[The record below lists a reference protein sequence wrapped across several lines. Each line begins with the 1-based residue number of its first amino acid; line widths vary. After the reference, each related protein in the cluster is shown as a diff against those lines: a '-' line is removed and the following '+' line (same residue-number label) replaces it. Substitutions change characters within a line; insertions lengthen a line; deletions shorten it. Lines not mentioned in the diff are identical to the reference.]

1 MSQFSLELNEDQ
13 QQIQQWIHDFAEG
26 VVRPVA
32 AEWDEREETPW
43 PVIEEAANIGLYS
56 FDFFANGFADE
67 SGLTIP
73 IALEELF
80 WGDAGIGLSIVGT
93 VLGVAGIMAN
103 GTPEQIGEWVPQCF
117 GTPEKLMMSAFCV
130 SEPDAGSDV
139 SSLRTTAVYDEAKDE
154 WVLNGPKTWITNG
167 GIADIHVVVASV
179 DRDLKGRGQASFI
192 VPPGTP
198 GLSQGTKFKKH
209 GIRASHTAEVILDD
223 CRVPGSCLLGGKE
236 KLDERLARAR
246 EGKSSKVQ
254 AAMATFE
261 ATRPSVGAQAVGVAR
276 AAYEYALEYAKE
288 RKQFGK
294 PIIENQSIA
303 FMLANMKTEIDASRL
318 LVWRAA
324 WMGRNGKEFTAAE
337 GSMSK
342 LKAGRTAVWVTERA
356 IQILGGYGYVRE
368 YPVERWHRDAKIY
381 DIFEGAEQIQ
391 ELVIARAISGVRIQ

>member
-1 MSQFSLELNEDQ
+1 MSFSLELNEDQ
-13 QQIQQWIHDFAEG
+13 LAIQQWLHDFSEG
-26 VVRPVA
+26 VIRPVA

-43 PVIEEAANIGLYS
+43 PVIEEAAKIGLYS
-56 FDFFANGFADE
+56 FDFFANAFGDE
-67 SGLTIP
+67 TGLTIP
-73 IALEELF
+73 VAMEELF

-117 GTPEKLMMSAFCV
+117 GTPDKLMMSAFCV

-154 WVLNGPKTWITNG
+154 WVLNGQKTWITNG
-167 GIADIHVVVASV
+167 GIADVHVVVASV
-179 DRDLKGRGQASFI
+179 DRDLGGRGQASFI

-276 AAYEYALEYAKE
+276 AAYEYSLEYAKE
-288 RKQFGK
+288 RRQFGK
-294 PIIENQSIA
+294 AIIENQSIA
-303 FMLANMKTEIDASRL
+303 FMLANMKMEIDAARL

-324 WMGRNGKEFTAAE
+324 WMGRTGKEFKAAE

-391 ELVIARAISGVRIQ
+391 ELVIARAISGLRIQ

>member
-154 WVLNGPKTWITNG
+154 WVLNGQKTWITNG

-223 CRVPGSCLLGGKE
+223 CRVPGSCLLGGKD